1 MEIIRDIAPHI
12 FRGYDIR
19 GIYGQDLNENV
30 AYTIGKAFATHILE
44 NGNNKCI
51 VGMDNRASSKDLKKA
66 LLDGITSC
74 GVDVIDIGLVTT
86 PMYYFAWEYFK
97 IYSGLMITASHNPKE
112 YNGFK
117 FALDESGNM
126 YGEKIQRFREYIL
139 NCTFKEGQGTVEYK
153 DIYDAYTKHMV
164 SNLDLSKKRLKVVV
178 DVGNGTGAV
187 IVKNIFSRL
196 NIDVTYLY
204 DNSNPNFP
212 NHHPDPSV
220 EKNTED
226 LKKEVLRKGADIGIA
241 LDGDADRIGIID
253 NTGNYMP
260 ADIYMAVMLESV
272 RDLQE
277 RKGQDTSIIVDVK
290 CSNALEDM
298 ARNLGIKFERYRVG
312 NSYIKSR
319 IKEDNFT
326 LGGELSGHIFFKDK
340 WPGFDDGIYA
350 GLRLVEMLA
359 NSEEKLSELVAC
371 VPKYYSSPEI
381 KIKSTETRKNEI
393 VEIVRRYCENMGYK
407 VNLIDGVRAEFE
419 NIGWV
424 LVRASQTGPDVT
436 LRVEAN
442 TQENMEKLKEEFM
455 KVVEM

>member
-1 MEIIRDIAPHI
+1 MEWITEHLL
-12 FRGYDIR
+12 G
-19 GIYGQDLNENV
+19 
-30 AYTIGKAFATHILE
+30 
-44 NGNNKCI
+44 
-51 VGMDNRASSKDLKKA
+51 SLKKA
-66 LLDGITSC
+66 LLAGVTSC

-86 PMYYFAWEYFK
+86 PMYYYAWEYFNVPC
-97 IYSGLMITASHNPKE
+97 GLMITASHNPKE

-117 FALDESGNM
+117 FSLDESGNS
-126 YGEKIQRFREYIL
+126 YGEKIQKFREYIL
-139 NCTFKEGQGTVEYK
+139 NCTFKEGEGKVEYQ
-153 DIYDAYTKHMV
+153 DIYEPYTKYMV
-164 SNLDLSKKRLKVVV
+164 SNLDLSHKKLKVVV

-196 NIDVTYLY
+196 NVDVTYLY
-204 DNSNPNFP
+204 ENSNPDFP

-226 LKKEVLRKGADIGIA
+226 LKKEVLRTKADIGLA
-241 LDGDADRIGIID
+241 LDGDADRIGVID
-253 NTGNYMP
+253 NTGRYIP
-260 ADIYMAVMLESV
+260 ADIYLAVMLRFV
-272 RDLQE
+272 QDMQNK
-277 RKGQDTSIIVDVK
+277 KGADTSIIVDVK
-290 CSNALEDM
+290 CSDAVKDVSKK
-298 ARNLGIKFERYRVG
+298 LGVKFERYKVG

-350 GLRLVEMLA
+350 GLRLVEA
-359 NSEEKLSELVAC
+359 LSTIDEDLSTLVQA
-371 VPKYYSSPEI
+371 VPKYFSSPEI
-381 KIKSTETRKNEI
+381 KIKSTEAGKNKI
-393 VEIVRRYCENMGYK
+393 VQNVKNYCENKGYT

-419 NIGWV
+419 NVGWV

-442 TQENMEKLKEEFM
+442 THENMEMLKEEFM